1 MKILDKRLT
10 LSATDLS
17 AHLGCHHLTQ
27 LNLRAAR
34 GELKR
39 PHYDDPTLDLLR
51 EKGIEHEQAYLQHLH
66 EQDLSIM
73 AFPEHGTSAAETL
86 TAMQEGHDVIFQA
99 NLDDGRWRG
108 RADFLLKTDGASDLG
123 DYHYEVV

>member
-39 PHYDDPTLDLLR
+39 PYYDDPTLEILR
-51 EKGIEHEQAYLQHLH
+51 EMGIEHEADYLKYLKGQGNSVI
-66 EQDLSIM
+66 ELSEHAATPDD
-73 AFPEHGTSAAETL
+73 AFTRQTRRLATQLIQTREASAP
-86 TAMQEGHDVIFQA
+86 
-99 NLDDGRWRG
+99 
-108 RADFLLKTDGASDLG
+108 S
-123 DYHYEVV
+123 